1 MYYELLYFCKLT
13 IKILFKIENFKEFD
27 NKIDIIKRVSIL
39 KIVKLEIKTKLI
51 FDYDNNHY

>member
-1 MYYELLYFCKLT
+1 MYYELLYFCKLI

-51 FDYDNNHY
+51 FEYDNNHY

>member
-1 MYYELLYFCKLT
+1 VYYELLYFCKLI

>member
-1 MYYELLYFCKLT
+1 MYYELLYFCKLI